1 MNIGNSV
8 IFTLSSFLFAS
19 QILYQVNG
27 SHYSKMFSYF
37 EHKRVEDGYL
47 SLEIK
52 IKAKQIMV
60 NFLFWFIGKVKTY
73 ITGILAKRWEP
84 NLGII

>member
-1 MNIGNSV
+1 MENEYWKLCHIHFVFFPVCFSNS
-8 IFTLSSFLFAS
+8 LLG
-19 QILYQVNG
+19 NG

-37 EHKRVEDGYL
+37 EYNRVEDGHL

-60 NFLFWFIGKVKTY
+60 NFLFGFIGKVKAY
-73 ITGILAKRWEP
+73 ITGIWAKRWEP
-84 NLGII
+84 N

>member
-1 MNIGNSV
+1 MNIGSSV

-19 QILYQVNG
+19 QILCQVNG

-37 EHKRVEDGYL
+37 EYNRVEDGHL

-60 NFLFWFIGKVKTY
+60 NFLFGFIGKVKAY

-84 NLGII
+84 GQGII